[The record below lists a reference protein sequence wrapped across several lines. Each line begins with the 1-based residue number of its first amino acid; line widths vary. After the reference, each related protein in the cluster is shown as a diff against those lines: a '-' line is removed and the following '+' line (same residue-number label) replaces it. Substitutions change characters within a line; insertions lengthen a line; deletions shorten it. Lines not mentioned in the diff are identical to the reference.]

1 MKVTVWDVTNGKCN
15 VRDYMGV
22 DEETGHIFVDGL
34 KLDTVL
40 IDKSAEWDEL
50 KRKNEIYREA
60 FDRIKHSNE
69 TSDSLHEHAARII
82 RIIDWVNMNE

>member
-1 MKVTVWDVTNGKCN
+1 MKVTLGDVTNSKVN

-22 DEETGHIFVDGL
+22 DEETGRIFVDGL

-50 KRKNEIYREA
+50 KRKNERYREVIDSMRLHA
-60 FDRIKHSNE
+60 HYPEIIKQIYEALEDESE
-69 TSDSLHEHAARII
+69 
-82 RIIDWVNMNE
+82 